1 MRMSEFPSRLGT
13 EVIKCDSVKW
23 KSVVLLCSA
32 LEAKEHTGKWCV
44 VEVADTLRHR
54 FPMKATRNHLLLG
67 LTLHCEA

>member
-1 MRMSEFPSRLGT
+1 MSEFPSRLGT
-13 EVIKCDSVKW
+13 AVIKCDSVKW
-23 KSVVLLCSA
+23 KSVVLLYSA
-32 LEAKEHTGKWCV
+32 LEAKEHNIGKRCV